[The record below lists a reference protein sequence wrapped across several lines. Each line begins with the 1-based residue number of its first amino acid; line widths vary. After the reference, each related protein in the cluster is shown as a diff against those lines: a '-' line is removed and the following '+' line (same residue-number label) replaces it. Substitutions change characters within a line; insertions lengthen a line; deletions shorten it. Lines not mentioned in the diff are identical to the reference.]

1 MNRIGLAIV
10 LATAFFPRIAAAASN
25 KPSYYAHPAALDA
38 HGVIAPWYK
47 EPNGQCDLRVRI
59 AAETLKRYP
68 WTTTNDA
75 VAAYPHYLFTSMWGI
90 SSNGVITPKN
100 PGDWMNGDLGQR
112 ATSVLIGMTDY
123 YRYSGDA
130 TAIAHLS
137 YMADYLLDYCQTP
150 AGHPWPRIFISVPV
164 KGKAYGNCD
173 PNGMI
178 QLDIVGST
186 GLGLLRAYQVASNPR
201 WLAAAKHWG
210 DLLAQHCNGDPKAA
224 PWPRYTNPENSK
236 WKDNQQTGGV
246 VMIVA
251 FLDELIRLG
260 YDGADNSIVKA
271 RRAGVLYLREQLLP
285 AWTVDDT
292 WGRYFWDWLNPTHT
306 CSITADAASYI
317 AGHPEDFPNWRNDAR
332 NVLGLF
338 LNHSSADAV
347 SGGDVYSGA
356 WAFPESSCCCGRSL
370 WYAPLMVGSVFAQY
384 AVQTG
389 DPWARELA
397 LRQMVLQTYDMHQTG
412 VSEDNI
418 DGGIIVNGSW
428 LNIAH
433 PWPLRWVLT
442 AISWM
447 PEELGA
453 SRENHI
459 VRSSAVVK
467 SVVYGAGRIEYTT
480 FDAPAGSMDVLR
492 LSFVPKNITA
502 DGHML
507 GRRGNVDGNGY
518 TVKKL
523 ANGDSIVQIR
533 HDGTTRLVV
542 TGKDP
547 QKVLDD
553 ARLAWKGQWCVQKD
567 SDAYAGALHQS
578 NARNAAVIATF
589 EGNQV
594 RLIGRM
600 DPYGGRA
607 AVYLD
612 GVEELVLVD
621 CWNPAPRH
629 QQVLFYKNGL
639 PAGRHTLKIVA
650 GGTAN
655 PYAKD
660 SFIYV
665 DAVQFSKENASC
677 NFPSGGGPRQ
687 AQRMVFGRTDR
698 SDYRDQQG
706 NNWRPGLEVVSRI
719 GPRNDTVA
727 RCWWTD
733 AAAEPIL
740 GTPDPE
746 LYRYGFHASDFW
758 VNLTVAPGKYKA
770 LLKFA
775 ATRDLDTR
783 TNSFDISINGRE
795 AARQVDV
802 ASRAGGPN
810 KAFDLVFSD
819 IAPVNGVI
827 EIRFTGQTMTA
838 GTNTLRRQAFVQAI
852 ELEPAAD
859 GKRTR

>member
-1 MNRIGLAIV
+1 
-10 LATAFFPRIAAAASN
+10 
-25 KPSYYAHPAALDA
+25 
-38 HGVIAPWYK
+38 
-47 EPNGQCDLRVRI
+47 
-59 AAETLKRYP
+59 
-68 WTTTNDA
+68 
-75 VAAYPHYLFTSMWGI
+75 
-90 SSNGVITPKN
+90 
-100 PGDWMNGDLGQR
+100 
-112 ATSVLIGMTDY
+112 
-123 YRYSGDA
+123 
-130 TAIAHLS
+130 
-137 YMADYLLDYCQTP
+137 
-150 AGHPWPRIFISVPV
+150 
-164 KGKAYGNCD
+164 
-173 PNGMI
+173 
-178 QLDIVGST
+178 
-186 GLGLLRAYQVASNPR
+186 
-201 WLAAAKHWG
+201 
-210 DLLAQHCNGDPKAA
+210 
-224 PWPRYTNPENSK
+224 
-236 WKDNQQTGGV
+236 
-246 VMIVA
+246 
-251 FLDELIRLG
+251 
-260 YDGADNSIVKA
+260 
-271 RRAGVLYLREQLLP
+271 
-285 AWTVDDT
+285 
-292 WGRYFWDWLNPTHT
+292 
-306 CSITADAASYI
+306 
-317 AGHPEDFPNWRNDAR
+317 
-332 NVLGLF
+332 
-338 LNHSSADAV
+338 
-347 SGGDVYSGA
+347 
-356 WAFPESSCCCGRSL
+356 
-370 WYAPLMVGSVFAQY
+370 MVGSVFAQY

-389 DPWARELA
+389 DSWARELA